1 MKKLFGAICLAMSVC
16 AFAPAAH
23 ASVATFES
31 LAHNDDL
38 IVEVGATY
46 EEASL
51 LFTNTATVDSSG
63 FEPTFSTMG
72 ALAYGY
78 SGSTALINDNYA
90 GETML
95 TTTSGAV
102 FSMNSIS
109 LSELYADDED
119 PFSFDVVFTGLLSD
133 GSTVT
138 ATFTVDGLTGAQT
151 FTFGSEFS
159 NLISLSWVDTNGIQF
174 DNVDA
179 SPVPIPGAIWLLGSS
194 LAGLARLRRKLQG

>member
-1 MKKLFGAICLAMSVC
+1 MKKLFAAICLAMSVC
-16 AFAPAAH
+16 AFTPAAH

-38 IVEVGATY
+38 TVEAGATY
-46 EEASL
+46 EEAGL

-95 TTTSGAV
+95 TTTSRAV

-151 FTFGSEFS
+151 FAFGSEFS
-159 NLISLSWVDTNGIQF
+159 SLISLSWVDTNGIQF

-194 LAGLARLRRKLQG
+194 LAGLASLRRKLQG